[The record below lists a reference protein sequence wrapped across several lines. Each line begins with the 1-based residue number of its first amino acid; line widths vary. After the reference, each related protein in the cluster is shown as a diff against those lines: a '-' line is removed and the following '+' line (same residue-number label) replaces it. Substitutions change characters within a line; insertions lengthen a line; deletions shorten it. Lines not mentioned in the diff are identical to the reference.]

1 MTSEG
6 IHLDIIEGAVYM
18 MFPANALSQPTSV
31 VIHNWKRSACSPRL
45 EENEAIVSNV
55 IEISTS
61 TGQPLEFNVAV
72 KLFLCHS
79 APDLRG
85 YEVVIKKQI
94 GKSNAWED
102 VKGTKDLRDKPGLT
116 VFCIPLRNL
125 PSVTFD
131 LRFATCDHGSA
142 D

>member
-6 IHLDIIEGAVYM
+6 IHLDIIKGAAYL
-18 MFPANALSQPTSV
+18 MFPPNALSQPTSV
-31 VIHNWKRSACSPRL
+31 VIHNWKRSACSPRR

-55 IEISTS
+55 IEISSS
-61 TGQPLEFNVAV
+61 TGQPLEFDVAV

-79 APDLRG
+79 APALRG

-94 GKSNAWED
+94 GKSNDWED

-116 VFCIPLRNL
+116 GFFYSIEKL
-125 PSVTFD
+125 SI
-131 LRFATCDHGSA
+131 CDV
-142 D
+142 

>member
-1 MTSEG
+1 
-6 IHLDIIEGAVYM
+6 

-61 TGQPLEFNVAV
+61 TGQPLEFDVAV

-79 APDLRG
+79 APGLRG

-116 VFCIPLRNL
+116 VFFIPMRNL

-131 LRFATCDHGSA
+131 LRFATCDL
-142 D
+142 

>member
-6 IHLDIIEGAVYM
+6 TLFDITEGAVYL
-18 MFPANALSQPTSV
+18 MFPPNALSQPTSV

-55 IEISTS
+55 IGISTI
-61 TGQPLEFNVAV
+61 TGQPLKFGVAV

-79 APDLRG
+79 APDLCG
-85 YEVVIKKQI
+85 YEVVIKKQL

-116 VFCIPLRNL
+116 IVF
-125 PSVTFD
+125 SF
-131 LRFATCDHGSA
+131 H
-142 D
+142 